1 MTTVG
6 GSDVSLP
13 EPFEAEW
20 AILREYR
27 HNVVL
32 EGPCSETNELLR
44 RLQPHIGEPVVW
56 NRPQAPLDIPSGETR
71 GLILGDVTGL
81 TASDQ
86 KRLLAW
92 IGSTGSLTQIV
103 STTERPMFALVAQGL
118 FDEAL
123 YYRLNVILI
132 RVESRHARG
141 LTADRA
147 KRFDI
152 GNAMTVSAHCA

>member
-1 MTTVG
+1 M
-6 GSDVSLP
+6 
-13 EPFEAEW
+13 
-20 AILREYR
+20 ILR
-27 HNVVL
+27 
-32 EGPCSETNELLR
+32 
-44 RLQPHIGEPVVW
+44 
-56 NRPQAPLDIPSGETR
+56 
-71 GLILGDVTGL
+71 DVTGL